1 MTTGIISATGRPPLR
16 QIVKGFAPSWFAA
29 VMGTGV
35 LALTSFG
42 AARSV
47 PFLASFGWA
56 LHWLNLILFAVL
68 LVPWTLRWFMFPT
81 EARET
86 LRHPLHANFVPTV
99 AIAMLVLAAQCAYIG
114 QCMPIAIA
122 LWVAGTLLTFFFS
135 IVILFLQFRGE
146 HVMLDHVTP
155 GMFIPPVGL
164 VVIPVAGSA
173 VLRELGGAL
182 GELTLLLNI
191 AGLGAGFFLYLA
203 FLALTL
209 HRFVLHKP
217 LPGGMV
223 PTVWVNLA
231 PIGVVALSLVSL
243 VDALPFVTMREP
255 FHLLALL
262 LWGFGVWW
270 LAMAVVMTLAYKLK
284 GQLPFALSWWAF
296 TFPLGAYA
304 AASFRLAET
313 FHLNV
318 VHGVGLLAYFM
329 LLGLWAITALRSARG
344 VIDGSLFR
352 A

>member
-1 MTTGIISATGRPPLR
+1 MFRDF
-16 QIVKGFAPSWFAA
+16 VKGFAPSWFAA

-42 AARSV
+42 AARSF
-47 PFLASFGWA
+47 PFLQTLGWA
-56 LHWLNLILFAVL
+56 LHWFNLVLFAVL
-68 LVPWTLRWFMFPT
+68 LVPWTLRWFMFPA

-114 QCMPIAIA
+114 RCMPVAVA
-122 LWVAGTLLTFFFS
+122 LWVVGTVLTFFFS

-173 VLRELGGAL
+173 VI
-182 GELTLLLNI
+182 GELSGTMQELAILLNV

-203 FLALTL
+203 FLAITL

-243 VDALPFVTMREP
+243 VNALPFVTLREP

-270 LAMAVVMTLAYKLK
+270 LIMAVVMTLAYKLK

-304 AASFRLAET
+304 AASFRLEET
-313 FHLNV
+313 FHLGIVN
-318 VHGVGLLAYFM
+318 GVGLLAYA
-329 LLGLWAITALRSARG
+329 LLLVLWAITLLRSARG
-344 VIDGSLFR
+344 VADGSLLR

>member
-1 MTTGIISATGRPPLR
+1 MTTGTLVAGRPPLR

-42 AARSV
+42 AARSF
-47 PFLASFGWA
+47 PFLANLGWA
-56 LHWLNLILFAVL
+56 LHWFNLALFVVL
-68 LVPWTLRWFMFPT
+68 LVPWTLRWFMFPA
-81 EARET
+81 ESRET
-86 LRHPLHANFVPTV
+86 LRHPLHASFVPTV
-99 AIAMLVLAAQCAYIG
+99 AIAMLVVAAQCAYIG
-114 QCMPIAIA
+114 KCMPVAVA
-122 LWVAGTLLTFFFS
+122 LWAVGTLLVFFFS

-173 VLRELGGAL
+173 VIGEFSGAL
-182 GELTLLLNI
+182 QELTILLNV

-203 FLALTL
+203 FLAITL
-209 HRFVLHKP
+209 YRFVLHKP
-217 LPGGMV
+217 LPGGIV

-231 PIGVVALSLVSL
+231 PIGVGALSLVSL
-243 VDALPFVTMREP
+243 VNALPFVTVREP

-270 LAMAVVMTLAYKLK
+270 MIMAVVMTMAYKLK

-313 FHLNV
+313 FHLGI
-318 VHGVGLLAYFM
+318 VHSVGLLAYVM
-329 LLGLWAITALRSARG
+329 LAALWAITLARSLRG
-344 VIDGSLFR
+344 VIDGSLFK